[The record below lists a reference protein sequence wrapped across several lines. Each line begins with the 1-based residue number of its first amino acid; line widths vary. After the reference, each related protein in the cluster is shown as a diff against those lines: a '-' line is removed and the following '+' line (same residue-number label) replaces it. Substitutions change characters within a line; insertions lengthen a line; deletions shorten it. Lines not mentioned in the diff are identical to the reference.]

1 MVCAGMEVR
10 SQLLC
15 YLACRPYKMLRT
27 HKRLRLI
34 IGAILIIFI
43 LLGVWTVLIE
53 PNRLVVKETTIRI
66 GDWPDGVSGLRI
78 AVLADIHAGSPF
90 IDQTKLHTLVA
101 TTNQQHPDL
110 IVLLGDFVV
119 RDTWHSKPMEPEQI
133 AEALKNLQ
141 APLGVYAVLGNHDW
155 WFDGQRVWR
164 ALESVGI
171 RVLEEEATEVRFRE
185 DSFWLVGLA
194 DAWMRGNKSI
204 TKTLGNVPSD
214 KAVIVLTHNPDLFPL
229 TPARKSL
236 LMLAGHTHGG
246 QVNIPFLGR
255 LVVPSEYGQR
265 YAAGYVQEKG
275 NHLFVTTG
283 VGTSVLPVRFRVP
296 PEVVVLTVG
305 R

>member
-1 MVCAGMEVR
+1 MFR
-10 SQLLC
+10 I
-15 YLACRPYKMLRT
+15 K
-27 HKRLRLI
+27 KRLRLI
-34 IGAILIIFI
+34 GSAILILFVF
-43 LLGVWTVLIE
+43 LGVWSCFIE
-53 PNRLVVKETTIRI
+53 PNRLVVKESTIQVSN
-66 GDWPDGVSGLRI
+66 WPAQVAGLRI
-78 AVLADIHAGSPF
+78 AVISDIHAGSPF
-90 IDQTKLHTLVA
+90 IDESKLQQIVA

-119 RDTWHSKPMEPEQI
+119 RSSWHSKLMEPELI
-133 AEALKNLQ
+133 AGTLKGLQ

-171 RVLEEEATEVRFRE
+171 RVLEEEVVEVRFRE

-194 DAWMRGNKSI
+194 DAWMRRDKSI
-204 TKTLGNVPSD
+204 AKTLMNVPAG
-214 KAVIVLTHNPDLFPL
+214 KPLIVLTHNPDLFPVM
-229 TPARKSL
+229 PATKSF

-246 QVNIPFLGR
+246 QVNLPFLGR

-265 YAAGYVQEKG
+265 YAAGHVQEKG

-283 VGTSVLPVRFRVP
+283 VGTSVFPARFRVP
-296 PEVVVLTVG
+296 PEVVLLTVT